1 VQSTFAPIELGKRGL
16 VATTQGLQTIGHN
29 MSNQSVEGYS
39 RQRVEMVASPP
50 LYEPQLNRE
59 ETPGQI
65 GQGVEVARVERIK
78 DMLLEGRIVS
88 EQNVQGYWDSRD
100 KYILMMEQVYNEP
113 TDHSVRAL
121 LDKFWGAWQD
131 LSLNPT
137 EIASR
142 RSVLENGKALVDGI
156 HSRYR
161 GLKGVRDM
169 LEGDVQGSVTQVNEL
184 TKQIADLNK
193 QIVKSQAL
201 GDNPNDLLDRRDL
214 LVGKLSTLIDIT
226 IRTNDPAG
234 EFVVTTGGMHI
245 VQGAHH
251 EVIALQADKANEG
264 YSVPVWQDTRQ
275 AAIFRGGKIASLME
289 MRDGDARQEIQ
300 GLDLM
305 AVNFTDLVN
314 EVHRRGFGLNGE
326 KGMDFFVERPFVTN
340 VSGNYDSKGTG
351 AFDSTR
357 VFRVTGT
364 NTLQAKEQIGL
375 AGTMT
380 LPGRQGNVSVDYRAT
395 DTVEDIIT
403 RINLSGSEVVAR
415 LNSEGKLSLK
425 ATPAAD
431 TANPDFVIRGLED
444 SGQFLVGYSGILNG
458 SGPAGAY
465 TWQKADAVQALRQPG
480 TALGGAAAA
489 GTAAQNPPGADFA
502 VAPLAHPAAWIE
514 VNPKLALDPGSVAAA
529 SGSDGKSAGVG
540 DGTAA
545 LAIAQLRTTPVMVG
559 VTSTF
564 DSYFADRVAGI
575 GLKGEEAGRSMD
587 TARLVMKDLT
597 DLRESISG
605 VNMDEELSTM
615 ITYQNGYAAIARF
628 VSTFDGLLNTIIN
641 RMGV

>member
-1 VQSTFAPIELGKRGL
+1 MQSSFAPIELGKRGL

-29 MSNQSVEGYS
+29 LSNASTEGYS
-39 RQRVEMVASPP
+39 RQRVEMHATDP

-65 GQGVEVARVERIK
+65 GQGVDVTRIERLK
-78 DMLLEGRIVS
+78 DMLLEGRIVT

-121 LDKFWGAWQD
+121 MDQFWGAWQD

-137 EIASR
+137 EMASR
-142 RSVLENGKALVDGI
+142 RSVLEKGKSLVDGI
-156 HSRYR
+156 HDRYQR
-161 GLKGVRDM
+161 IKGVRDM
-169 LEGDVQGSVTQVNEL
+169 VEDDIRGTVTQVNEI
-184 TKQIADLNK
+184 TRQIALLNG

-214 LVGKLSTLIDIT
+214 LVGQLSTLVDIS

-234 EFVVTTGGMHI
+234 EFVVTTGGTHL
-245 VQGAHH
+245 VQGLHH
-251 EVIALQADKANEG
+251 ETIALQADKANEG
-264 YSVPVWQDTRQ
+264 YSNLVWDDTRGPVTL
-275 AAIFRGGKIASLME
+275 RGGKVASLLQL
-289 MRDGDARQEIQ
+289 RDGDARQEIQ
-300 GLDLM
+300 SLDLLSL
-305 AVNFTDLVN
+305 NFTDLVN
-314 EVHRRGFGLNGE
+314 EVHRQGFGLNGE
-326 KGMDFFVERPFVTN
+326 KGTDFFVQRPFITN
-340 VSGNYDSKGTG
+340 VAGNYDSKGTG
-351 AFDSTR
+351 VPDSTW
-357 VFRVTGT
+357 VFRVTGS
-364 NTLQAKEQIGL
+364 NALKAKDQVGL
-375 AGTMT
+375 EGVLT
-380 LPGRQGNVSVDYRAT
+380 LPGADAPVSVAYHPT
-395 DTVEDIIT
+395 DTIEDIIT

-431 TANPDFVIRGLED
+431 TRNPDFVIRSLED
-444 SGQFLVGYSGILNG
+444 SGQFLVGYSGILKA

-465 TWQKADAVQALRQPG
+465 SWGHADAVQAL
-480 TALGGAAAA
+480 
-489 GTAAQNPPGADFA
+489 AQADGSQYA
-502 VAPLAHPAAWIE
+502 VAPLAHPAGWIE
-514 VNPKLALDPGSVAAA
+514 VNPRLLQNPGSIAAA
-529 SGSDGKSAGVG
+529 SGADGKSDGVG

-575 GLKGEEAGRSMD
+575 GLKGEEANRSLD
-587 TARLVMKDLT
+587 TAKLVMKDLK

-605 VNMDEELSTM
+605 VNVDEELSTM

-628 VSTFDGLLNTIIN
+628 VSTFDQMLNVIIN

>member
-1 VQSTFAPIELGKRGL
+1 MQSSFAPIELGKRGL

-29 MSNQSVEGYS
+29 LSNASTEGYS
-39 RQRVEMVASPP
+39 RQRVEMHATEP

-65 GQGVEVARVERIK
+65 GQGVDVTRIERLK

-121 LDKFWGAWQD
+121 MDQFWSAWQD

-137 EIASR
+137 EMASR
-142 RSVLENGKALVDGI
+142 RSVLEKGASLVDGI
-156 HSRYR
+156 HDRFQR
-161 GLKGVRDM
+161 IKGVRDM
-169 LEGDVQGSVTQVNEL
+169 VEDDIRGTVTQVNEI
-184 TKQIADLNK
+184 TRQIALLNG

-214 LVGKLSTLIDIT
+214 LVGQLSTLVDIS

-234 EFVVTTGGMHI
+234 EFVVTTGGTHL
-245 VQGAHH
+245 VQGLHH
-251 EVIALQADKANEG
+251 EAISLQADKANEG
-264 YSVPVWQDTRQ
+264 YSNLVWEDTRGPVSL
-275 AAIFRGGKIASLME
+275 RGGKIASLLQL
-289 MRDGDARQEIQ
+289 RDGDARQEIQ
-300 GLDLM
+300 SLDLLSL
-305 AVNFTDLVN
+305 NFTDLVN
-314 EVHRRGFGLNGE
+314 EVHRQGFGLNGE
-326 KGMDFFVERPFVTN
+326 KGVDFFVERPFITN
-340 VSGNYDSKGTG
+340 VAGNYDSKGTG
-351 AFDSTR
+351 VPDSTW
-357 VFRVTGT
+357 VFRVTGS
-364 NTLQAKEQIGL
+364 NALKAKDQVGL
-375 AGTMT
+375 EGVLT
-380 LPGRQGNVSVDYRAT
+380 LPGAEAPVTVAYHPT
-395 DTVEDIIT
+395 DTIEDIIT

-431 TANPDFVIRGLED
+431 TRNPDFVIRSLED
-444 SGQFLVGYSGILNG
+444 SGQFLVGYSGILKA

-465 TWQKADAVQALRQPG
+465 SWGHADAVQAL
-480 TALGGAAAA
+480 
-489 GTAAQNPPGADFA
+489 AQADGSQYA
-502 VAPLAHPAAWIE
+502 VAPLAHPAGWIE
-514 VNPKLALDPGSVAAA
+514 VNPRLLQNPGSIAAA
-529 SGSDGKSAGVG
+529 SGADGKSNGVG
-540 DGTAA
+540 DGAAA

-575 GLKGEEAGRSMD
+575 GLKGEEANRSLD
-587 TARLVMKDLT
+587 TAKLVMKDLK

-605 VNMDEELSTM
+605 VNVDEELSTM

-628 VSTFDGLLNTIIN
+628 VSTFDQMLNVIIN

>member
-1 VQSTFAPIELGKRGL
+1 MQSTFAPIELGKRGL

-29 MSNQSVEGYS
+29 LSNASTEGYS
-39 RQRVEMVASPP
+39 RQRVEMHATEP

-65 GQGVEVARVERIK
+65 GQGVDVTRIERLK
-78 DMLLEGRIVS
+78 DMLLEGRIVA

-121 LDKFWGAWQD
+121 MDQFWGAWQD

-137 EIASR
+137 EMASR
-142 RSVLENGKALVDGI
+142 RSVLEKGKSLVDGI
-156 HSRYR
+156 HDRYQR
-161 GLKGVRDM
+161 IKGVRDM
-169 LEGDVQGSVTQVNEL
+169 VEDDVRGTVTQVNEI
-184 TKQIADLNK
+184 TRQIALLNG

-214 LVGKLSTLIDIT
+214 LVGQLSTLVDIS

-234 EFVVTTGGMHI
+234 EFVVTTGGTHL
-245 VQGAHH
+245 VQGLHH

-264 YSVPVWQDTRQ
+264 YSNLVWDDTRG
-275 AAIFRGGKIASLME
+275 AVSLRGGKVASLLQL
-289 MRDGDARQEIQ
+289 RDGDARQEIQ
-300 GLDLM
+300 SLDLLSL
-305 AVNFTDLVN
+305 NFTDLVN
-314 EVHRRGFGLNGE
+314 EVHRQGFGLNGE
-326 KGMDFFVERPFVTN
+326 KGVDFFVQRPFITN
-340 VSGNYDSKGTG
+340 VAGNYDSKGTG
-351 AFDSTR
+351 VPDSTW
-357 VFRVTGT
+357 VFRVTGS
-364 NTLQAKEQIGL
+364 NALKAKDQVGL
-375 AGTMT
+375 EGALT
-380 LPGRQGNVSVDYRAT
+380 LPGADAPVTVAYHST
-395 DTVEDIIT
+395 DTIEDIIT

-431 TANPDFVIRGLED
+431 ARNPDFVIRSLED
-444 SGQFLVGYSGILNG
+444 SGQFLVGYSGILKS

-465 TWQKADAVQALRQPG
+465 AWGHADAVQAL
-480 TALGGAAAA
+480 
-489 GTAAQNPPGADFA
+489 AQADGSQYS
-502 VAPLAHPAAWIE
+502 VAPLAHPAGWIE
-514 VNPKLALDPGSVAAA
+514 VNPRLLQNPGSIAAA
-529 SGSDGKSAGVG
+529 SGADGKSDGVG

-575 GLKGEEAGRSMD
+575 GLKGEEANRSLD
-587 TARLVMKDLT
+587 TAKLVMKDLK

-605 VNMDEELSTM
+605 VNVDEELSTM

-628 VSTFDGLLNTIIN
+628 VSTFDQMLNVIIN

>member
-29 MSNQSVEGYS
+29 MSNASVEGYS
-39 RQRVEMVASPP
+39 RQRVEMVATAP

-65 GQGVEVARVERIK
+65 GQGVDVSRIERIK

-113 TDHSVRAL
+113 TDHSVRTL
-121 LDKFWGAWQD
+121 MDRFWSSWQD
-131 LSLNPT
+131 LSLHPT

-156 HSRYR
+156 HARYR
-161 GLKGVRDM
+161 GLKSVRDM
-169 LEGDVQGSVTQVNEL
+169 LEGDIQGSVTQVNEL
-184 TKQIADLNK
+184 TAQIADLSK

-214 LVGKLSTLIDIT
+214 LVGRLSSLIDIT
-226 IRTNDPAG
+226 TRTNDPAG
-234 EFVVTTGGMHI
+234 EFVVTTGGVHI

-251 EVIALQADKANEG
+251 ETIALQPDKANEG
-264 YSVPVWQDTRQ
+264 YSVPVWEDTRQ
-275 AAIFRGGKIASLME
+275 AAIFRGGKIAALQE

-300 GLDLM
+300 SLDLL
-305 AVNFTDLVN
+305 AVNFSDLVN
-314 EVHRRGFGLNGE
+314 EVHRQGFGLNGE
-326 KGMDFFVERPFVTN
+326 KGADFFVERPFVTN

-351 AFDSTR
+351 AFDSTW

-364 NTLQAKEQIGL
+364 NALQAKEAIGL
-375 AGTMT
+375 AGTIT
-380 LPGRQGNVSVDYRAT
+380 LPGRQGNVAVDYRPT
-395 DTVEDIIT
+395 DTVEDLIT

-431 TANPDFVIRGLED
+431 TGNPDFVIRGLED
-444 SGQFLVGYSGILNG
+444 SGQFLVGYSGILKG

-465 TWQKADAVQALRQPG
+465 TWQKADAVQALRQGAVG
-480 TALGGAAAA
+480 TDQPEGA
-489 GTAAQNPPGADFA
+489 QFA
-502 VAPLAHPAAWIE
+502 VAPLAHPAGWIE
-514 VNPKLALDPGSVAAA
+514 VNPKLALNPGSVAAA
-529 SGSDGKSAGVG
+529 SGIGGTSAGIG

-575 GLKGEEAGRSMD
+575 GLKGEEANRSMD
-587 TARLVMKDLT
+587 TTRLVMKDLT
-597 DLRESISG
+597 DMRESLSG
-605 VNMDEELSTM
+605 VNMDEELSAM

-628 VSTFDGLLNTIIN
+628 VTTFDGLLNIIIN

>member
-29 MSNQSVEGYS
+29 LSNASVEGYS

-65 GQGVEVARVERIK
+65 GQGVEVSRIERIK

-88 EQNVQGYWDSRD
+88 EQNVQGYWEARD
-100 KYILMMEQVYNEP
+100 KYVLMLEQVYNEP
-113 TDHSVRAL
+113 TDHSVRSL
-121 LDKFWGAWQD
+121 MDKFWGAWQD
-131 LSLNPT
+131 LSLHPT

-142 RSVLENGKALVDGI
+142 RSVLETGKALVDGI
-156 HSRYR
+156 HSRYN
-161 GLKGVRDM
+161 GLKSVRDM
-169 LEGDVQGSVTQVNEL
+169 LEGDIQGSVSQVNEL

-214 LVGKLSTLIDIT
+214 LVSKLSDLIDIT

-234 EFVVTTGGMHI
+234 EFVVTTGGVHI

-251 EVIALQADKANEG
+251 EQVDLKADRSNEG
-264 YSVPVWQDTRQ
+264 YSTPVWSDTRQ

-300 GLDLM
+300 SLDLLSL
-305 AVNFTDLVN
+305 NFTDLVN
-314 EVHRRGFGLNGE
+314 EVHRQGFGLNGE
-326 KGMDFFVERPFVTN
+326 KGTDFFVERPFVTN
-340 VSGNYDSKGTG
+340 VNGNYDSKGTG
-351 AFDSTR
+351 AFDSSW
-357 VFRVTGT
+357 VFRVSGT
-364 NTLQAKEQIGL
+364 NALQAKDQIGL
-375 AGTMT
+375 AGTIT
-380 LPGRQGNVSVDYRAT
+380 LPGRQGIVNVEYRPT
-395 DTVEDIIT
+395 DTVEDLIT
-403 RINLSGSEVVAR
+403 RINLSGSEIVAR

-431 TANPDFVIRGLED
+431 TGNPDFVIRGLED
-444 SGQFLVGYSGILNG
+444 SGQFLVGYSGILKA

-465 TWQKADAVQALRQPG
+465 TWQKPDAVQALRQAADVPG
-480 TALGGAAAA
+480 GSGV
-489 GTAAQNPPGADFA
+489 QFS
-502 VAPLAHPAAWIE
+502 VAPLTHPAGWIE
-514 VNPKLALDPGSVAAA
+514 VNPKIALDPGSIAAA
-529 SGSDGKSAGVG
+529 YGIDGKSAGVG

-564 DSYFADRVAGI
+564 DSFFADRVAGI
-575 GLKGEEAGRSMD
+575 GLKGEEANRSMD
-587 TARLVMKDLT
+587 TTRLVMKDLK
-597 DLRESISG
+597 DMRESISG

-628 VSTFDGLLNTIIN
+628 VTTFDGLLNIIIN

>member
-1 VQSTFAPIELGKRGL
+1 MQSTFAPIELGKRGL

-29 MSNQSVEGYS
+29 MSNASVEGYS
-39 RQRVEMVASPP
+39 RQRVEMNATAP

-65 GQGVEVARVERIK
+65 GQGVDVARITRIK

-88 EQNVQGYWDSRD
+88 EQNVQGYWDARD

-113 TDHSVRAL
+113 TDHSVRTL
-121 LDKFWGAWQD
+121 MDRFWGAWQD

-137 EIASR
+137 EMASR
-142 RSVLENGKALVDGI
+142 RSVLEKGKALVDGI
-156 HSRYR
+156 HSRYQ
-161 GLKGVRDM
+161 GLKSIRDM
-169 LEGDVQGSVTQVNEL
+169 VEGDVQGTVTQVNEL
-184 TKQIADLNK
+184 TKQIADLNGK
-193 QIVKSQAL
+193 IVKSQAL

-214 LVGKLSTLIDIT
+214 LVGQLSNLIDIT

-245 VQGAHH
+245 VQGMHH
-251 EVIALQADKANEG
+251 EVIALQPDRMNEG
-264 YSVPVWQDTRQ
+264 YSVPVWDDTRQ
-275 AAIFRGGKIASLME
+275 AVTLRGGKLAALLE
-289 MRDGDARQEIQ
+289 LRDGDARQEIQ
-300 GLDLM
+300 SLDLL

-314 EVHRRGFGLNGE
+314 EVHHRGFGLNGE
-326 KGMDFFVERPFVTN
+326 KGGDFFVQRPFITN
-340 VSGNYDSKGTG
+340 VAGNYDSKGDG
-351 AFDSTR
+351 VYDSTW

-364 NTLQAKEQIGL
+364 NALQAKEQIGL
-375 AGTMT
+375 AGTLT
-380 LPGRQGNVSVDYRAT
+380 LPGRQGNVTVDYHPT
-395 DTVEDIIT
+395 DTVEDLIT

-415 LNSEGKLSLK
+415 LNSEGKFSLK

-431 TANPDFVIRGLED
+431 TGNPDFVIRGLED
-444 SGQFLVGYSGILNG
+444 SGQFLVGYSGILKA

-465 TWQKADAVQALRQPG
+465 TWRTADAVQQLRQ
-480 TALGGAAAA
+480 ADGA
-489 GTAAQNPPGADFA
+489 QYS
-502 VAPLAHPAAWIE
+502 VAPLAHPAGWLE
-514 VNPKLALDPGSVAAA
+514 VNQKLSQDPGSIAAA
-529 SGSDGKSAGVG
+529 SGIDGRSAGVG

-575 GLKGEEAGRSMD
+575 GLKGEEASRSMD
-587 TARLVMKDLT
+587 TTKLVLKDLT
-597 DLRESISG
+597 DMRESLSG

-628 VSTFDGLLNTIIN
+628 VSTFDGLLNIIIN
-641 RMGV
+641 KMGV

>member
-1 VQSTFAPIELGKRGL
+1 MQSSFAPIELGKRGL

-29 MSNQSVEGYS
+29 LSNASTEGYS
-39 RQRVEMVASPP
+39 RQRVEMHATGP

-65 GQGVEVARVERIK
+65 GQGVDVTRIERLK

-121 LDKFWGAWQD
+121 MDQFWGSWQD

-137 EIASR
+137 EMASR
-142 RSVLENGKALVDGI
+142 RSVLEKGKSLVDGI
-156 HSRYR
+156 HDRYQR
-161 GLKGVRDM
+161 LKGVRDM
-169 LEGDVQGSVTQVNEL
+169 VEDDVRGTVAQVNEL
-184 TKQIADLNK
+184 TRQIALLNG

-201 GDNPNDLLDRRDL
+201 GDNPNDILDRRDL
-214 LVGKLSTLIDIT
+214 LVGQLSTLVDIS

-234 EFVVTTGGMHI
+234 EFVVTTGGTHL
-245 VQGAHH
+245 VQGLHH
-251 EVIALQADKANEG
+251 ETIALQADKANEG
-264 YSVPVWQDTRQ
+264 YSNLVWDDTRGPVSL
-275 AAIFRGGKIASLME
+275 RGGKIASLLQV
-289 MRDGDARQEIQ
+289 RDGDARQEIQ
-300 GLDLM
+300 SLDLLSL
-305 AVNFTDLVN
+305 NFTDLVN
-314 EVHRRGFGLNGE
+314 EIHRRGYGLNGE
-326 KGMDFFVERPFVTN
+326 KGVDFFVERPFITN
-340 VSGNYDSKGTG
+340 VAGNYDSKGTG
-351 AFDSTR
+351 VPDSTW
-357 VFRVTGT
+357 VFRVTGS
-364 NTLQAKEQIGL
+364 NALKAKEQVGL
-375 AGTMT
+375 EGALT
-380 LPGRQGNVSVDYRAT
+380 LPGAEGAVTVAYHPT
-395 DTVEDIIT
+395 DTIEDIIT

-425 ATPAAD
+425 AAPAAD
-431 TANPDFVIRGLED
+431 TRNPDFVIRSLED
-444 SGQFLVGYSGILNG
+444 SGQFLVGYSGILKA

-465 TWQKADAVQALRQPG
+465 AWGHADAVQSL
-480 TALGGAAAA
+480 
-489 GTAAQNPPGADFA
+489 AQADGSQYA
-502 VAPLAHPAAWIE
+502 VAPLAHPAGWIE
-514 VNPKLALDPGSVAAA
+514 VNSRLLQNPGSIAAA
-529 SGSDGKSAGVG
+529 SGADGKSDGVG

-575 GLKGEEAGRSMD
+575 GLKGEEANRSLD
-587 TARLVMKDLT
+587 TAKLVMKDLK

-605 VNMDEELSTM
+605 VNVDEELSTM

-628 VSTFDGLLNTIIN
+628 VSTFDQMLNIIIN
-641 RMGV
+641 KMGV

>member
-1 VQSTFAPIELGKRGL
+1 VQSSFAPIELGKRGL
-16 VATTQGLQTIGHN
+16 IATTEGLQTIGHN
-29 MSNQSVEGYS
+29 LSNTSTEGYS
-39 RQRVEMVASPP
+39 RQRVEMGATLP

-65 GQGVEVARVERIK
+65 GQGVDVTRITRLK

-121 LDKFWGAWQD
+121 MDQFWGSWQD

-137 EIASR
+137 EMASR
-142 RSVLENGKALVDGI
+142 RSVLEKGKSLVDGI
-156 HSRYR
+156 HDRYQR
-161 GLKGVRDM
+161 LKGVRDM
-169 LEGDVQGSVTQVNEL
+169 VEDDIRGTVTQVNEL
-184 TKQIADLNK
+184 TRQIALLNG

-214 LVGKLSTLIDIT
+214 LVGQLSSLVDIT

-234 EFVVTTGGMHI
+234 EFVVTTGGTHL
-245 VQGAHH
+245 VQGLHH
-251 EVIALQADKANEG
+251 ETIALQADKANEG
-264 YSVPVWQDTRQ
+264 YSNLVWDDTRGPVTL
-275 AAIFRGGKIASLME
+275 RGGKIASLLQV
-289 MRDGDARQEIQ
+289 RDGDARQEIQ
-300 GLDLM
+300 SLDLLSI
-305 AVNFTDLVN
+305 NFTDLVN
-314 EVHRRGFGLNGE
+314 EVHRQGFGLNGE
-326 KGMDFFVERPFVTN
+326 KGVDFFVERPFITN
-340 VSGNYDSKGTG
+340 VAGNYDSRGNG
-351 AFDSTR
+351 VLDSTW

-364 NTLQAKEQIGL
+364 NALKAKDQIGL
-375 AGTMT
+375 EGILTF
-380 LPGRQGNVSVDYRAT
+380 PGGSGSVTVAYHPT
-395 DTVEDIIT
+395 DTVEDLIT

-431 TANPDFVIRGLED
+431 TKNPDFVIRGMED
-444 SGQFLVGYSGILNG
+444 SGQFLVGYSGILKA
-458 SGPAGAY
+458 SGPAGAFA
-465 TWQKADAVQALRQPG
+465 WNHADAVQALTQ
-480 TALGGAAAA
+480 AA
-489 GTAAQNPPGADFA
+489 GTQFA
-502 VAPLAHPAAWIE
+502 VAPLAHPAGWIE
-514 VNPKLALDPGSVAAA
+514 VNPRLLQNPGSLAAA
-529 SGSDGKSAGVG
+529 SGVDGKSDGIG

-575 GLKGEEAGRSMD
+575 GLKGEEANRSLD
-587 TARLVMKDLT
+587 TTKLVMKDLK

-605 VNMDEELSTM
+605 VNVDEELSTM
-615 ITYQNGYAAIARF
+615 IAYQNGYAAIARF
-628 VSTFDGLLNTIIN
+628 VSTFDGMLNIIIN
-641 RMGV
+641 KMGV